1 MQLMAYFTFNTNIP
15 LPRTAEELQDRI
27 KSLFAIR
34 TELDREIES
43 LMGVKAEA
51 AKPYHCVRCDYK
63 WKSRLAHRPKMC
75 PRCRIKKFD
84 RPPLY
89 TYEEKIQR
97 KKELLAEKEKVV
109 PSPMPHSVL
118 TRSLDY
124 PNAPTYPVSTEADS
138 IQNVSLTPPP
148 VPMKFLKDNIPM
160 GDKPTMSLRERLA
173 MMSKGGDDLRLPSQE
188 MTTTTG
194 QLSNGAAADG
204 AHLES
209 NESATEEE
217 LLETING
224 DE

>member
-1 MQLMAYFTFNTNIP
+1 MAYFTFNTNIP

-34 TELDREIES
+34 TEIDREIES
-43 LMGVKAEA
+43 LMGCRTEA

-97 KKELLAEKEKVV
+97 KKELLLDKAKSAIQMEQERFEIPVSV
-109 PSPMPHSVL
+109 APMPHSVL
-118 TRSLDY
+118 TRQI
-124 PNAPTYPVSTEADS
+124 STEADS

-148 VPMKFLKDNIPM
+148 EPDRPL
-160 GDKPTMSLRERLA
+160 SLRERLA
-173 MMSKGGDDLRLPSQE
+173 QMQVSQPIPE
-188 MTTTTG
+188 PTPAPEPVMI
-194 QLSNGAAADG
+194 
-204 AHLES
+204 
-209 NESATEEE
+209 ESATEEE

>member
-1 MQLMAYFTFNTNIP
+1 MAYFTFNTNIP
-15 LPRTAEELQDRI
+15 LPNTAQELQDGI

-43 LMGVKAEA
+43 LMGCKAEA

-84 RPPLY
+84 TPPIY

-97 KKELLAEKEKVV
+97 KKELLAEKEKVS
-109 PSPMPHSVL
+109 PSPMPHSAL
-118 TRSLDY
+118 TRQVYVESAV
-124 PNAPTYPVSTEADS
+124 PRVSVEADS
-138 IQNVSLTPPP
+138 IQNVMLTPPP
-148 VPMKFLKDNIPM
+148 EPDRPL
-160 GDKPTMSLRERLA
+160 SLRERLA
-173 MMSKGGDDLRLPSQE
+173 MLKSQSATESESDIICAE
-188 MTTTTG
+188 MKPTG
-194 QLSNGAAADG
+194 QSVLLSNGAAADG

>member
-1 MQLMAYFTFNTNIP
+1 MPSFTFDINLPI
-15 LPRTAEELQDRI
+15 PRTAQELQDRL

-43 LMGVKAEA
+43 LMGVKAETSRL
-51 AKPYHCVRCDYK
+51 YHCVRCDYK

-75 PRCRIKKFD
+75 PRCRIKKFET
-84 RPPLY
+84 PPIY
-89 TYEEKIQR
+89 TYEEKIAR
-97 KKELLAEKEKVV
+97 KKELLAEKEKVS

-148 VPMKFLKDNIPM
+148 TPMQFLKDNIPM

-173 MMSKGGDDLRLPSQE
+173 QMQKESPPGSF
-188 MTTTTG
+188 MTTD
-194 QLSNGAAADG
+194 AII
-204 AHLES
+204 ES
-209 NESATEEE
+209 EPVIVEQATEDE
-217 LLETING
+217 LMDVING
-224 DE
+224 DTDVT

>member
-1 MQLMAYFTFNTNIP
+1 MAYFTFNTNIP

-89 TYEEKIQR
+89 TYEEKIAR
-97 KKELLAEKEKVV
+97 KQEQLTRDRVAEELPKEV
-109 PSPMPHSVL
+109 PIVIPAPMPHSVL
-118 TRSLDY
+118 TRQI
-124 PNAPTYPVSTEADS
+124 STEADS
-138 IQNVSLTPPP
+138 IQNVMLTPPP
-148 VPMKFLKDNIPM
+148 EPDRPL
-160 GDKPTMSLRERLA
+160 SLRERLA
-173 MMSKGGDDLRLPSQE
+173 QMKSQPVQQFE
-188 MTTTTG
+188 PTPEPEPVIM
-194 QLSNGAAADG
+194 
-204 AHLES
+204 ES
-209 NESATEEE
+209 TVEQSEDE
-217 LLETING
+217 LMEAING
-224 DE
+224 DDAT

>member
-1 MQLMAYFTFNTNIP
+1 MAYFTFNTNIP

-89 TYEEKIQR
+89 TYEEKIAR
-97 KKELLAEKEKVV
+97 KQEQLTRDRAIEELPKEV
-109 PSPMPHSVL
+109 PIVIPAPMPHSVL
-118 TRSLDY
+118 TRQVYVESAV
-124 PNAPTYPVSTEADS
+124 PRVSVEADS
-138 IQNVSLTPPP
+138 IQNVMLTPPP
-148 VPMKFLKDNIPM
+148 EPDRPL
-160 GDKPTMSLRERLA
+160 SLRERLA
-173 MMSKGGDDLRLPSQE
+173 QMKSQPIQQFE
-188 MTTTTG
+188 PTPEPEPVIIE
-194 QLSNGAAADG
+194 Q
-204 AHLES
+204 E
-209 NESATEEE
+209 TEDE
-217 LLETING
+217 LMEAING
-224 DE
+224 DEEQA

>member
-1 MQLMAYFTFNTNIP
+1 MAYFTFNTNIP

-89 TYEEKIQR
+89 TYEEKIAR
-97 KKELLAEKEKVV
+97 KKELSEQRDQYKESFEAYVKQTGEELRHPPIEIPSLA
-109 PSPMPHSVL
+109 PMPHSVL
-118 TRSLDY
+118 TRQI
-124 PNAPTYPVSTEADS
+124 STEADS
-138 IQNVSLTPPP
+138 IQNVMLTPPP
-148 VPMKFLKDNIPM
+148 EPDRPL
-160 GDKPTMSLRERLA
+160 SLRERLA
-173 MMSKGGDDLRLPSQE
+173 MLKSQSATE
-188 MTTTTG
+188 SESDTPFPLNLSG
-194 QLSNGAAADG
+194 SNGAATDG

-209 NESATEEE
+209 NESVTEDE
-217 LLETING
+217 LMEAING
-224 DE
+224 DEE

>member
-1 MQLMAYFTFNTNIP
+1 MAYFTFNTNIP

-89 TYEEKIQR
+89 TYEEKIAR
-97 KKELLAEKEKVV
+97 KQEQLTRDRVTEELPKEV
-109 PSPMPHSVL
+109 PIVIPAPMPHSVL

-124 PNAPTYPVSTEADS
+124 PGAPATQISTEADS
-138 IQNVSLTPPP
+138 IQNVMLTPPP
-148 VPMKFLKDNIPM
+148 EPDRPL
-160 GDKPTMSLRERLA
+160 SLRERLA
-173 MMSKGGDDLRLPSQE
+173 MLKSQSATE
-188 MTTTTG
+188 SESDTPFPLNLSG
-194 QLSNGAAADG
+194 SNGAATDG

-209 NESATEEE
+209 NESVTEDE
-217 LLETING
+217 LMDVING
-224 DE
+224 ESDVT